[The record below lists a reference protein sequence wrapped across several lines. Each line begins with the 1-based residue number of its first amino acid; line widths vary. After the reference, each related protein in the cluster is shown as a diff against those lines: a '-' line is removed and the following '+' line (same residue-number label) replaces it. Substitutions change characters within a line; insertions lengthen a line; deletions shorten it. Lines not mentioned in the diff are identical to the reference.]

1 MCLRRRRAPKGALGP
16 VGACG
21 SGAVLVLCPAAVKGI
36 TKGVKHNGKREEAGL
51 SVGGCQR

>member
-1 MCLRRRRAPKGALGP
+1 MCLRRRRAPKGAVGP